1 MFIVNGVSGH
11 RRSARYPRVA
21 GWRHVPEDGGDS
33 SRRRVARH
41 MQMTSIFVIE
51 SVECEIGKDVE
62 GKDGETVGDKGGIDV
77 VGHGRRDCW

>member
-1 MFIVNGVSGH
+1 
-11 RRSARYPRVA
+11 
-21 GWRHVPEDGGDS
+21 
-33 SRRRVARH
+33 